1 MVRSL
6 NEKNRI
12 KKMMKAK
19 SEHEKVLEEREK
31 GSNTTSHFHLID
43 LQGFSTH
50 FAGANTTTTKP
61 TTAVKPTVRGPSF
74 KSLKPKS
81 DGLVTFLL
89 THDLIDAS

>member
-50 FAGANTTTTKP
+50 FAGSN
-61 TTAVKPTVRGPSF
+61 SNMNI
-74 KSLKPKS
+74 L
-81 DGLVTFLL
+81 
-89 THDLIDAS
+89 